1 MKSKLVLIE
10 GLPGSGKTTTA
21 QLVHEI
27 LTEMSLKSQLFL
39 KGDLDHPADYEGVAC
54 FKKNE
59 FAELLSDFEKH
70 RDILSNRMVKQ
81 DNNYFLAYR
90 KLRNEYGASLP
101 DELLHALVKNDVYEL
116 PLDQNRKLITERW
129 EKYADS
135 VLKGSDTFVFDC
147 CFIQN
152 PITVGMIKY
161 GAQKEDVIS
170 YVTELA
176 TIAERLNPLL
186 IYVDQN
192 DLDHS
197 FRKAVAERPK
207 EWSEG
212 FIKYYTTQGY
222 GKKHGHSGL
231 EGTLQVLQARRKLE
245 AEIFNGLKTAKKKV
259 NNSSYD
265 LNEYK
270 QVLAGILSDYFS
282 TAN

>member
-1 MKSKLVLIE
+1 
-10 GLPGSGKTTTA
+10 
-21 QLVHEI
+21 
-27 LTEMSLKSQLFL
+27 
-39 KGDLDHPADYEGVAC
+39 
-54 FKKNE
+54 
-59 FAELLSDFEKH
+59 
-70 RDILSNRMVKQ
+70 MVKQ
-81 DNNYFLAYR
+81 DDNYFLAYR
-90 KLRNEYGASLP
+90 KLKAEYGASFP
-101 DELLHALVKNDVYEL
+101 DELLHASFNNDVYEL

-129 EKYADS
+129 KKFADS
-135 VLKGSDTFVFDC
+135 ALKGSDTFVFDC

-152 PITVGMIKY
+152 PVTIGMIKY

-170 YVTELA
+170 YVAELA
-176 TIAERLNPLL
+176 VIAERLNPLL
-186 IYVDQN
+186 IYVEQN

-212 FIKYYTTQGY
+212 FIEYYTNHGY
-222 GKKHGHSGL
+222 GKKHGHAGL
-231 EGTLQVLQARRKLE
+231 EGTLQVLQARRQLE
-245 AEIFNGLKTAKKKV
+245 AEIFNGLKIAKKKV